1 MGRDFRLAAA
11 AVRRALTRNTALVV
25 ASAPC
30 FPHGVIDD
38 VVGIAEARCS
48 VALLTSPC
56 AAFLSCTVLS
66 AGAGWACL

>member
-38 VVGIAEARCS
+38 VVGIAQARCS
-48 VALLTSPC
+48 VALPQALRPLMHLSQVQVQIQPC
-56 AAFLSCTVLS
+56 L
-66 AGAGWACL
+66 